1 MRAYIAKVVSGLALI
16 VSGEARLGREHSR
29 EGIQPLFRRFVQR
42 AFQKPVGG
50 QHLRAELS
58 HARTAAMRS
67 AGGGIDQR
75 RGPAAVHH
83 VHEQPRMRSR
93 PIRRGP
99 PPM

>member
-1 MRAYIAKVVSGLALI
+1 MHAYIAKLVSGLALI

-58 HARTAAMRS
+58 HARRADLHGSLSYRN
-67 AGGGIDQR
+67 I
-75 RGPAAVHH
+75 
-83 VHEQPRMRSR
+83 
-93 PIRRGP
+93 
-99 PPM
+99 